1 MEHTQTEIHLAHK
14 IHRQNE
20 EIEELK
26 GMILILQSKIQ
37 IERGKNI
44 ELKSIIG
51 HQNIHIQNLEDQNT
65 IDI

>member
-1 MEHTQTEIHLAHK
+1 MEHTPTEIHLAQK
-14 IHRQNE
+14 IYRQNE
-20 EIEELK
+20 QIEQLK

-37 IERGKNI
+37 IEKGKNI

-51 HQNIHIQNLEDQNT
+51 HMNIHIQNLEDQNT